1 MRALLVVLVLVA
13 LTLAVLAPLSG
24 AFVVACGLL
33 ILLFPLH
40 HLAGGAR

>member
-13 LTLAVLAPLSG
+13 LTLAVLAPLPG
-24 AFVVACGLL
+24 AFVACCGLL
-33 ILLFPLH
+33 ILLVPLH